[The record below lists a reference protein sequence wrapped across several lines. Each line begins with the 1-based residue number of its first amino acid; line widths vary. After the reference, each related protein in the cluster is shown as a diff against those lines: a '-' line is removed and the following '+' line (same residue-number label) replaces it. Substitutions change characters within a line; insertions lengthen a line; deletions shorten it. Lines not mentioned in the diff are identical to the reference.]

1 MPWIYLT
8 LAIVSEVIAT
18 SSLKTVDGF
27 TNWVP
32 SLVVIIGYVLSFYFL
47 SLSLNSIPLGV
58 AYAIW
63 SGVGIALV
71 SLIGWVFYHQS
82 LNLSGF
88 IGITFIIS
96 GVLILI
102 LYSKVVTH

>member
-32 SLVVIIGYVLSFYFL
+32 SLAVIIGYVFSFYFL
-47 SLSLNSIPLGV
+47 SLSLNGSM
-58 AYAIW
+58 
-63 SGVGIALV
+63 
-71 SLIGWVFYHQS
+71 
-82 LNLSGF
+82 
-88 IGITFIIS
+88 
-96 GVLILI
+96 
-102 LYSKVVTH
+102 

>member
-27 TNWVP
+27 TNWAP
-32 SLVVIIGYVLSFYFL
+32 SFLVIVGYASSFYFL
-47 SLSLNSIPLGV
+47 SPSLNSIPLGV

-63 SGVGIALV
+63 SGVGIAFI
-71 SLIGWVFYHQS
+71 SIIAWIYYHQS
-82 LNLSGF
+82 LNFAGF
-88 IGITFIIS
+88 IGISFIIT
-96 GVLILI
+96 GVIVLVLF
-102 LYSKVVTH
+102 SKTITH